1 MKTDIS
7 NLREK
12 ILSEARSR
20 IPLPP
25 QEDEITANMMSEA
38 EGCTQAQARSILKDM
53 VEEGVAIVRYN
64 GLEGGK
70 TCKVYKGVEQ

>member
-1 MKTDIS
+1 MKTDIGD
-7 NLREK
+7 LREK

-25 QEDEITANMMSEA
+25 QEDEITANMMAEA
-38 EGCTQAQARSILKDM
+38 EGCTAKQARSILKDM
-53 VEEGVAIVRYN
+53 EEEGVVTVRYN

-70 TCKVYKGVEQ
+70 TCKVYKAI